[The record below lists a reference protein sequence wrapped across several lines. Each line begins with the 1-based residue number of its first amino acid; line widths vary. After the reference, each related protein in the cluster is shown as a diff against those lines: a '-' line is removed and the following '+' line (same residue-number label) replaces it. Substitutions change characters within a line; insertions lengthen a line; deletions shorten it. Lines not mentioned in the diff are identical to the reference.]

1 MHMNIMNGLWSIAK
15 CIKWKAWKKI
25 VENNADW
32 IGHGALYK
40 HNEYNTMHRAQA
52 KQCNAQNTIYR
63 IRCI

>member
-15 CIKWKAWKKI
+15 CIKWKALKKT

-40 HNEYNTMHRAQA
+40 QNEDMLGTQA
-52 KQCNAQNTIYR
+52 KQFNAQNAIYR